1 MAKEADLASAFD
13 AAIEEVKRTKDN
25 GMTTLAGTPAGS
37 QLDQLLSELR
47 AEKARAAEQ
56 GRVDR
61 EWFQKTL
68 KWVVSWLPES
78 DLKVIAA
85 LGRIVRVQPHS
96 TSRNDPH

>member
-1 MAKEADLASAFD
+1 MAKHADLIGAFD

-25 GMTTLAGTPAGS
+25 GMTTLAGASAGPE
-37 QLDQLLSELR
+37 LDQLITELR
-47 AEKARAAEQ
+47 AEKARSAER

-68 KWVVSWLPES
+68 KWVVGWLPES

-85 LGRIVRVQPHS
+85 LGRIVRVQPQAS
-96 TSRNDPH
+96 TRKEPD